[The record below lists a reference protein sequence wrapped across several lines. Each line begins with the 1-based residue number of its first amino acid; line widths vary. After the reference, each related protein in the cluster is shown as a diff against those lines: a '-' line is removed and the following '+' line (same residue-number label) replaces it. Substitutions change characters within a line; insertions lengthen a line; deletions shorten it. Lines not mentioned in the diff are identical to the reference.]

1 MASRLGTWALL
12 LPSQGS
18 RLCCGGLGNFW
29 VTFAGFWGFLLSFL
43 EIFHEILA
51 RIAGILGLES
61 RRLSRRNGFQIFELT
76 FSGKNV
82 FWALG
87 LDYTVMFQEALR
99 KTLVAIFIMYIHLNL
114 SKTANRNPRKT
125 AS

>member
-1 MASRLGTWALL
+1 M
-12 LPSQGS
+12 P
-18 RLCCGGLGNFW
+18 
-29 VTFAGFWGFLLSFL
+29 GFWGFLLSFL

-87 LDYTVMFQEALR
+87 LDYMVMFQEALR
-99 KTLVAIFIMYIHLNL
+99 KTLVAMVFDISHNKL
-114 SKTANRNPRKT
+114 P
-125 AS
+125 

>member
-1 MASRLGTWALL
+1 MEDLVIS
-12 LPSQGS
+12 
-18 RLCCGGLGNFW
+18 GLHSP
-29 VTFAGFWGFLLSFL
+29 GFWGFLLSFL

-82 FWALG
+82 FW
-87 LDYTVMFQEALR
+87 LR
-99 KTLVAIFIMYIHLNL
+99 D
-114 SKTANRNPRKT
+114 S
-125 AS
+125 